1 MNKSDGN
8 VKILSDNIAEIK
20 NDLLPEVLKEQINAV
35 EIANKAYEDAQAKE
49 KHAKNQVNQVISKA
63 NELVSEAKKAGQHT
77 ARERG
82 WGIFKHTRKADEISA
97 TKANLQE
104 LIDCGIHSAEA
115 QKELVEVQAA
125 LAESQTALLVVQ
137 KAQMEYQ
144 RQIAE
149 AMKFLYGL
157 GAYNMA
163 NTQNILVNLEAALK
177 GASKE
182 KLGAMAKEQL
192 LMAMDQIKNQ
202 ENIMLR
208 IKENKQLIHK
218 LDSGLGDID
227 QKIDAL
233 QSSEDLQN
241 EQIAQNAESI
251 SEHAKKLEEIV
262 ADDEEQD
269 ELIAQ
274 NAENISEHAKKLE
287 EMAADD
293 EEQDELIAQNAENIS
308 EHAKKLEEIV
318 ADDEEQDELIAQN
331 AENISEHAKKL
342 EEMAADD
349 EEQDELIAANQ
360 KIIGELVEKTNKQSV
375 EIDQLK
381 QHIAML
387 ERKVNN
393 KTWAI
398 VNTALAV
405 SALILGIVQLF

>member
-1 MNKSDGN
+1 MNMSSQN
-8 VKILSDNIAEIK
+8 VRILSDNISDIK
-20 NDLLPEVLKEQINAV
+20 EELLPEVFNEQINAV
-35 EIANKAYEDAQAKE
+35 KLANDAYEEAQRKEQYAKG
-49 KHAKNQVNQVISKA
+49 QVDQVLAKA
-63 NELVSEAKKAGQHT
+63 NNLVSEAKKAGQHT

-82 WGIFKHTRKADEISA
+82 WGIFKHTRKSDEISA

-115 QKELVEVQAA
+115 QKELVQVQSA
-125 LAESQTALLVVQ
+125 LADSQTALLVVQ

-202 ENIMLR
+202 ENIMIR
-208 IKENKQLIHK
+208 IKENKQLIQK

-227 QKIDAL
+227 LKIDAL
-233 QSSEDLQN
+233 QNAEELQN
-241 EQIAQNAESI
+241 EQIAQNAENI
-251 SEHAKKLEEIV
+251 SEHAKKLEEM
-262 ADDEEQD
+262 AAGDEEQD

-293 EEQDELIAQNAENIS
+293 D
-308 EHAKKLEEIV
+308 
-318 ADDEEQDELIAQN
+318 EQDELIAQN

-349 EEQDELIAANQ
+349 DEQDELIAANQ
-360 KIIGELVEKTNKQSV
+360 KLIEQLVEKTNNQAK
-375 EIDQLK
+375 EIDILK
-381 QHIAML
+381 QQIALL
-387 ERKVNN
+387 EAKVNN
-393 KTWAI
+393 KTWTI
-398 VNTALAV
+398 INTAVAAV
-405 SALILGIVQLF
+405 ALILGIIQLI